1 MAGAGIL
8 FVDTESKS
16 VLAGFHPK
24 LNRLSGFGGKQ
35 RGEERPEQTAVRE
48 VVEELFGIFTLSE
61 EHIDMFAGQLR
72 ASKLYSEYTLFIEP
86 LETVF
91 ELSTFLSKNGYF
103 SPFYTQLPISVSE
116 LLQQRI
122 LCKTT
127 EVTELSLFAL
137 RDISD
142 MKYMLTSE
150 FYADLT
156 SLSLKPAPSASTTS
170 PV

>member
-1 MAGAGIL
+1 MAGIL

-48 VVEELFGIFTLSE
+48 VVEELFGIFTLTE
-61 EHIDMFAGQLR
+61 EHIDVFAEKLR

-103 SPFYTQLPISVSE
+103 SAFYSQLPLSVSQ
-116 LLQQRI
+116 LIGHRI
-122 LCKTT
+122 LSKTS
-127 EVTELSLFAL
+127 EVSDISLFAI
-137 RDISD
+137 RDIGD
-142 MKYMLTSE
+142 MRHALTSE

-156 SLSLKPAPSASTTS
+156 TLSLKPAPGASEAS

>member
-1 MAGAGIL
+1 MAGIL
-8 FVDTESKS
+8 FLDGQSKS

-86 LETVF
+86 IETVF

-103 SPFYTQLPISVSE
+103 SPFYSQLPLSVSH
-116 LLQQRI
+116 LIGHRI
-122 LCKTT
+122 LSKTS
-127 EVTELSLFAL
+127 EVSDVSLFAI
-137 RDISD
+137 RDMSD

-150 FYADLT
+150 FYADISTL
-156 SLSLKPAPSASTTS
+156 LLQPAPGASAAF